1 LSRLF
6 ANQQLNSLFN
16 LTNKY
21 KKMAQ
26 FSRLE
31 VAQAM
36 KDTGM
41 IPLFFHND
49 IELSKKVLK
58 ACYDGGARL
67 MEFTARGD
75 FAHEVF
81 GELTKYAIAELPG
94 MIMGV
99 GSVTDGA
106 AASLYMALG
115 ANFIVTPVLR
125 EDIAIACNRKKVLWS
140 PGCGSLTEIARAEE
154 LGCEIVKLF
163 PGDLYGPKFVK
174 GIKGPQ
180 PWTSIMPTGGVSPTK
195 ENLSGW
201 FDAGVTCVGMGSQL
215 ISKDIIANKDY
226 AKLEKDVKAAL
237 AIIEAVRK

>member
-1 LSRLF
+1 
-6 ANQQLNSLFN
+6 
-16 LTNKY
+16 
-21 KKMAQ
+21 MAQ
-26 FSRLE
+26 FTRIE
-31 VAQAM
+31 VATTM
-36 KDTGM
+36 KETGM
-41 IPLFFHND
+41 IPLFFSNNL
-49 IELSKKVLK
+49 ELSKNVLK

-106 AASLYMALG
+106 ADSLYIDLG

-125 EDIAIACNRKKVLWS
+125 EDIAIACNRRKVLWS
-140 PGCGSLTEIARAEE
+140 PGCGTLTEITRAEE

-163 PGDLYGPKFVK
+163 PGDIYGPQFVK

-180 PWTSIMPTGGVSPTK
+180 PWTSVMPTGGVAPNK

-201 FDAGVTCVGMGSQL
+201 FNAGVTCVGMGSQL
-215 ISKDIIANKDY
+215 ISKEIIANKDY
-226 AKLEKDVKAAL
+226 VKLAQDIKNAL
-237 AIIEAVRK
+237 ALIEEVRK

>member
-1 LSRLF
+1 
-6 ANQQLNSLFN
+6 
-16 LTNKY
+16 
-21 KKMAQ
+21 MAQ
-26 FSRLE
+26 FTRIE
-31 VAQAM
+31 VATVM
-36 KDTGM
+36 KKTGM
-41 IPLFFHND
+41 IPLFFSNNL
-49 IELSKKVLK
+49 ELSKNVLK

-125 EDIAIACNRKKVLWS
+125 EDIAIACNRRKVLWS
-140 PGCGSLTEIARAEE
+140 PGCGTLTEITRAEE

-163 PGDLYGPKFVK
+163 PGDIYGPQFVK

-180 PWTSIMPTGGVSPTK
+180 PWTSVMPTGGVAPNK

-201 FDAGVTCVGMGSQL
+201 FNAGVTCVGMGSQL
-215 ISKDIIANKDY
+215 ISKEIIANKDY
-226 AKLEKDVKAAL
+226 AKLTQDVKAAL
-237 AIIEAVRK
+237 ALIEEVRK

>member
-1 LSRLF
+1 
-6 ANQQLNSLFN
+6 
-16 LTNKY
+16 
-21 KKMAQ
+21 MAQ
-26 FSRLE
+26 FTRIE
-31 VAQAM
+31 VAAAM
-36 KDTGM
+36 KETGM
-41 IPLFFHND
+41 IPLFFNND
-49 IELSKKVLK
+49 LELSKKVLK
-58 ACYDGGARL
+58 ACFDGGARL

-99 GSVTDGA
+99 GSITDAG

-180 PWTSIMPTGGVSPTK
+180 PWTSIMPTGGVAPTV

-226 AKLEKDVKAAL
+226 AKLEQDVKAAL
-237 AIIEAVRK
+237 QIIVDVRK

>member
-1 LSRLF
+1 
-6 ANQQLNSLFN
+6 
-16 LTNKY
+16 
-21 KKMAQ
+21 MAQ
-26 FSRLE
+26 YTRLE

-36 KDTGM
+36 KETGM

-49 IELSKKVLK
+49 IELSKNVLK

-81 GELTKYAIAELPG
+81 GALTKYAIAELPG

-99 GSVTDGA
+99 GSVTDAA

-125 EDIAIACNRKKVLWS
+125 EDIAIACNRRKVLWS

-163 PGDLYGPKFVK
+163 PGDIYGPKFVK

-180 PWTSIMPTGGVSPTK
+180 PWTSIMPTGGVSPTE
-195 ENLSGW
+195 ENLKGW

-215 ISKDIIANKDY
+215 ISKEIITNKDY
-226 AKLEKDVKAAL
+226 AQLQEDVKNAL
-237 AIIEAVRK
+237 SIIKSVR